1 MKHPL
6 VFRFGLLAALALST
20 LLLAFGKGPKR
31 PTLYL
36 IGDST
41 VRNTNAPQMGW
52 GTQLPA
58 FFDTAR
64 INIDNRAMA
73 GRSTRTFVS
82 EKRWRVVDSL
92 LRPGDFLLM
101 QFGHNEGSAPDTTKA
116 GRRGVLPGTG
126 EETKQLIWPNGRP
139 ETVHTYGWYLRQFIR
154 QAKAKGVTPLV
165 ASMIPRNQ
173 WQDGKVKR
181 ATQNFGGWAREVA
194 RQENV
199 AFIDL
204 NQLTADKYD
213 RLGPE
218 AVAKLFAGD
227 HTHTNEAGALLN
239 AASVVEGIRANRKIA
254 LNKYLAKQQ

>member
-1 MKHPL
+1 MKTSPL
-6 VFRFGLLAALALST
+6 SSLGFWLTLALTSV
-20 LLLAFGKGPKR
+20 LLAFAGPPRR
-31 PTLYL
+31 PTLFL

-41 VRNTNAPQMGW
+41 VRNANAPQMGW

-58 FFDTAR
+58 FFDSTKIR
-64 INIDNRAMA
+64 IDNRAMA
-73 GRSTRTFVS
+73 GRSTRTFVA

-92 LRPGDFLLM
+92 LRPGDFLLL
-101 QFGHNEGSAPDTTKA
+101 QFGHNEGSPPDTTKA
-116 GRRGVLPGTG
+116 GRRGVLRGTG
-126 EETKQLIWPNGRP
+126 EETKELTWPDGRR

-154 QAKAKGVTPLV
+154 QAKAKGATPIV

-173 WQDGKVKR
+173 WQDGRVKR
-181 ATQNFGGWAREVA
+181 ASSDFGGWAREVA

-204 NQLTADKYD
+204 NELTAAKYD
-213 RLGPE
+213 QLGPE

-239 AASVVEGIRANRKIA
+239 ATSVVEGIRMNKKIA
-254 LNKYLAKQQ
+254 LNKYLTKGK